1 MSWFGPARKIM
12 NLPDV
17 THSCFP
23 HHSQTINPGGFLDS
37 RTKTL
42 EENTI
47 SHELEVKGFLSRVM
61 VSADL

>member
-1 MSWFGPARKIM
+1 M

-23 HHSQTINPGGFLDS
+23 HHSQTINPGGFLGS

-47 SHELEVKGFLSRVM
+47 SHELKVKGFLSRVM